1 MTKPP
6 RGTPPRIG
14 PGVEAGVTE
23 TLIHDQVHT
32 FYAQVRRDPALGPIF
47 NRAIEDWDTHLA
59 KMCDFWSSVLL
70 MTGRFKGSP
79 MAAHVRVGDIRPT
92 HFARWQHLFAQT
104 ARAICPP
111 AAADLFIAKAEMI
124 GQSLQ
129 LGIAASRGE
138 FLPLSPEP
146 RPLSGGA

>member
-1 MTKPP
+1 MI
-6 RGTPPRIG
+6 RSTPS
-14 PGVEAGVTE
+14 
-23 TLIHDQVHT
+23 
-32 FYAQVRRDPALGPIF
+32 
-47 NRAIEDWDTHLA
+47 
-59 KMCDFWSSVLL
+59 M
-70 MTGRFKGSP
+70 
-79 MAAHVRVGDIRPT
+79 
-92 HFARWQHLFAQT
+92 T

-138 FLPLSPEP
+138 FLPLLPEP

>member
-1 MTKPP
+1 M
-6 RGTPPRIG
+6 
-14 PGVEAGVTE
+14 
-23 TLIHDQVHT
+23 
-32 FYAQVRRDPALGPIF
+32 
-47 NRAIEDWDTHLA
+47 
-59 KMCDFWSSVLL
+59 
-70 MTGRFKGSP
+70 
-79 MAAHVRVGDIRPT
+79 
-92 HFARWQHLFAQT
+92 T

-138 FLPLSPEP
+138 FLPLLPEP